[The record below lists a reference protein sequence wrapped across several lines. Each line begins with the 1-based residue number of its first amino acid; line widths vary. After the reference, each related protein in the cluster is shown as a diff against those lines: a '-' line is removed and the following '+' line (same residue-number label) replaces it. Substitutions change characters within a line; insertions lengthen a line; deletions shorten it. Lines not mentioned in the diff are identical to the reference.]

1 MSQDEF
7 PVDEYKGPPG
17 IPPKGGTTSR
27 NEGPLGTPKQWISVS
42 WDDVAFG
49 RPEVVIPTFG
59 PTPADVI
66 AASFEFEKLMA
77 LEGEMGILVSEAVIE
92 WLERMLPEN
101 ESEEQKAAND
111 KFQKILDGSEKPSP
125 WVEKA
130 IIDIRERLV
139 PKHPSK
145 E

>member
-1 MSQDEF
+1 MFPDEF
-7 PVDEYKGPPG
+7 PFDEYEGPPG
-17 IPPKGGTTSR
+17 IPPKGGATSR
-27 NEGPLGTPKQWISVS
+27 NEGPLGAPQQGISVS
-42 WDDVAFG
+42 WDDVPFG

-66 AASFEFEKLMA
+66 AASNEFDRLLA
-77 LEGEMGILVSEAVIE
+77 LTGEEGILVSEAVIE
-92 WLERMLPEN
+92 WLEMMLPEN

-111 KFQKILDGSEKPSP
+111 KFQKILDGSEKPPP